1 MSSTVQQNLQILKDR
16 LWKFSNPLE
25 KFFENLG
32 KSQIVRH
39 FKKNTLNTSCKFYK
53 HFYRHFPILPRHSRC
68 FLHTSKLYLYTHKM
82 LCTHF
87 FIKNTANNLGHFPN
101 TLQNILDILWKISKH
116 LQNTLKHVS
125 IPFQIFSENLAN
137 TSKTL
142 TTHIPNIQKILW
154 AHSRNTVETF

>member
-1 MSSTVQQNLQILKDR
+1 MFKPLKINDSLLSDLYARAIGLTTPSVVKKLVARTQPSSQKDMSSTVQQNLQILKDR

-39 FKKNTLNTSCKFYK
+39 FFKNTLNTSCKFYK

-116 LQNTLKHVS
+116 L
-125 IPFQIFSENLAN
+125 
-137 TSKTL
+137 
-142 TTHIPNIQKILW
+142 
-154 AHSRNTVETF
+154 